1 MNKLQIFEDKT
12 FGKIRVLIDKDT
24 VWFLGKDVGLA
35 LWYKNPTVAIQN
47 HVSEADKILG
57 QRDVTPYMEDSRGRK
72 QYPTWINQSGLHSL
86 VAFSKRPKAQEL
98 ERWILDAALPA
109 SHDGEQKRQD
119 LVPQAEPQAALAS
132 PLDVISVSGIRGY
145 EKDGTV
151 YLNLEDVAR
160 GLGLTTVATSGNEI
174 IRWARVKKYLAEF
187 GFGTYAENSVP
198 TSGDEITPSLEQD
211 NLPEYIPESVFY
223 RLAMKAKNE
232 AAERFQALIAEEII
246 PTIRRTG
253 GYVMDDALFAETYM
267 PTASPAE
274 RELFRMTLAHVRKQN
289 EQIVQMQ
296 NTITHLEPDAEY
308 CKKVLQAE
316 GLVSIA
322 EIAKDF
328 GFRSAQ
334 QLNKILSDLGIQ
346 YKVNGAW
353 VLYRQYADLGLA
365 QSKTFLYGKQKYA
378 RTFRHLY
385 WTQRGVR
392 FIYDLLK
399 SNNLLPQEP
408 AQMMLLKAETLP
420 A

>member
-12 FGKIRVLIDKDT
+12 FGQIRTLTVEDT
-24 VWFLGKDVGLA
+24 IWFLGKDVGLA

-47 HVSEADKILG
+47 HVSDEDKILG
-57 QRDVTPYMEDSRGRK
+57 KRGVTPYIEDSRGRK

-86 VAFSKRPKAQEL
+86 VIFSKRPKAQEL
-98 ERWILDAALPA
+98 ERWILDAAFPA
-109 SHDGEQKRQD
+109 SHDKNQEGHD
-119 LVPQAEPQAALAS
+119 LIPQAQPQAVLTS

-160 GLGLTTVATSGNEI
+160 GLGFTTTQIIKGIEYTNIRWNRIDEYLERIGFATSGK
-174 IRWARVKKYLAEF
+174 RPEF
-187 GFGTYAENSVP
+187 
-198 TSGDEITPSLEQD
+198 
-211 NLPEYIPESVFY
+211 IPESIFY

-274 RELFRMTLAHVRKQN
+274 RELFKMTLAHVRKQN
-289 EQIVQMQ
+289 EQIAEMQ

-308 CKKVLQAE
+308 CKEVLQAE
-316 GLVSIA
+316 GLVSTA

-334 QLNKILSDLGIQ
+334 QLNRILSDLGIQ

-385 WTQRGVR
+385 WTQKGVR

-399 SNNLLPQEP
+399 CNNLLPQEP
-408 AQMMLLKAETLP
+408 AQTLQPKVEVLP

>member
-1 MNKLQIFEDKT
+1 MNKLQTFENET
-12 FGKIRVLIDKDT
+12 FGQIRVLTVKGT

-47 HVSEADKILG
+47 HVSDEDKILG
-57 QRDVTPYMEDSRGRK
+57 KRGVTPYIEDSRGRK

-86 VAFSKRPKAQEL
+86 VTFSKHPKAQEL
-98 ERWILDAALPA
+98 ERWILDAVLPA
-109 SHDGEQKRQD
+109 SYDEKQKGHD
-119 LVPQAEPQAALAS
+119 LIHQAQPQAALTS

-145 EKDGTV
+145 EKDGMV

-160 GLGLTTVATSGNEI
+160 GLGFTTTQIIKGIEYINVRWNRVDEYLELIGFATCG
-174 IRWARVKKYLAEF
+174 RRPEF
-187 GFGTYAENSVP
+187 
-198 TSGDEITPSLEQD
+198 
-211 NLPEYIPESVFY
+211 IPESVFY

-289 EQIVQMQ
+289 EQIAEMQ

-308 CKKVLQAE
+308 CKEVLQAE
-316 GLVSIA
+316 GLVSTA

-334 QLNKILSDLGIQ
+334 QLNRILSDLGIQ

-385 WTQRGVR
+385 WTQKGVR

-399 SNNLLPQEP
+399 CNCLLPQEP
-408 AQMMLLKAETLP
+408 EQMLQQKVEILP
-420 A
+420 V

>member
-1 MNKLQIFEDKT
+1 MNKLQTFENET
-12 FGKIRVLIDKDT
+12 FGQIRVLTVKGT

-47 HVSEADKILG
+47 HVSDEDKILG
-57 QRDVTPYMEDSRGRK
+57 KRGVTPYIEDSRGRK

-86 VAFSKRPKAQEL
+86 VTFSKHPKAQEL
-98 ERWILDAALPA
+98 ERWILDVALPA
-109 SHDGEQKRQD
+109 SHDKKQEGQD
-119 LVPQAEPQAALAS
+119 LIPQAKSQAALTS
-132 PLDVISVSGIRGY
+132 PFDVISVSGIRGY

-160 GLGLTTVATSGNEI
+160 GLGFTQMAASGNEV
-174 IRWARVKKYLAEF
+174 IRWERVQKYLSELII
-187 GFGTYAENSVP
+187 P
-198 TSGDEITPSLEQD
+198 TSGDGITPSLEQD
-211 NLPEYIPESVFY
+211 NLPEFIPESVFY

-289 EQIVQMQ
+289 EQIAEMQ

-308 CKKVLQAE
+308 CKEVLQAE
-316 GLVSIA
+316 GLVSTA

-334 QLNKILSDLGIQ
+334 QLNRILSDLGIQ

-385 WTQRGVR
+385 WTQKGVR

-399 SNNLLPQEP
+399 CNCLLPQEP
-408 AQMMLLKAETLP
+408 EQMLQQKVEILP
-420 A
+420 V